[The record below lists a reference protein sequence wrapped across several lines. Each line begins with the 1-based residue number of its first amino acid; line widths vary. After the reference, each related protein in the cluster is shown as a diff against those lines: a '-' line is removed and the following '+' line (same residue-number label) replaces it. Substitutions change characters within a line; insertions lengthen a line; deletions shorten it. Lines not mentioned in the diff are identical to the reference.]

1 MSWRGW
7 LHLGTGVLLL
17 LLLLLMLMLMMMILL
32 RFCQGQKCGRRAG
45 WQRSAPSGQLLD
57 SPLDLHK

>member
-1 MSWRGW
+1 
-7 LHLGTGVLLL
+7 VLLL